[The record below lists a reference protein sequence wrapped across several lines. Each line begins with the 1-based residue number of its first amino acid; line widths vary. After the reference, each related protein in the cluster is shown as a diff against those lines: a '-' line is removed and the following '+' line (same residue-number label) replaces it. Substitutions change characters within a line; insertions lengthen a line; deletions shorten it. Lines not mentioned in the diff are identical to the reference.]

1 MTLVCARFC
10 VFSQLILFSTSLA
23 PVFEFSS
30 TPPHPGVKAASVLA
44 KSIEESPS
52 SADTKSAQADV
63 ESIESLESLTTHK
76 GYLLVCGAG
85 KFVLALSNVPL
96 DEKEVEQVLVV
107 IKNGG
112 LSKDAENLS
121 VDVLMLAMHIVNRA
135 FLS

>member
-1 MTLVCARFC
+1 M
-10 VFSQLILFSTSLA
+10 
-23 PVFEFSS
+23 
-30 TPPHPGVKAASVLA
+30 LA

-63 ESIESLESLTTHK
+63 ESIESLESLTNHK

-96 DEKEVEQVLVV
+96 DEKELQEVVVV

-112 LSKDAENLS
+112 LSKDAETLS

-135 FLS
+135 FS